1 MLKTLVLAAT
11 IAASLTVGGPEAH
24 AAVVRA
30 ECHIGAT
37 AQETLTGGQDT
48 FTGAGYGY
56 ALFDDQGSH
65 TLRCYVTVDGSEVTT
80 TPTGSGS
87 AFVHTEGQVT
97 YNAPEGSTVEV
108 CTEIDGVTIGCAAAS
123 TTTLP
128 PQEVQDLAAQLF
140 QVLNS
145 LLCARRQARSE
156 CPPYTVHAGV
166 LDPTV
171 SSVICPTLQSLY
183 PGIPGVVDI
192 DWDGDTTVQPL
203 GPRWDC
209 PPLGRP

>member
-1 MLKTLVLAAT
+1 MLKKIVFAAAV
-11 IAASLTVGGPEAH
+11 AASLSAGGPVAQ
-24 AAVVRA
+24 AAVVRSD
-30 ECHIGAT
+30 CRIGAT
-37 AQETLTGGQDT
+37 AQDTLTGQDT

-65 TLRCYVTVDGSEVTT
+65 TVRCYVTVDGVEQAT

-87 AFVHTEGQVT
+87 VFVHTEGQVT
-97 YNAPEGSTVEV
+97 YSAAEGSTVEV
-108 CTEIDGVTIGCAAAS
+108 CTEIDGATVSCATAS

-128 PQEVQDLAAQLF
+128 PQEVQDLAAQFF
-140 QVLNS
+140 QLLNS

-171 SSVICPTLQSLY
+171 SGVICPILRSWY

-192 DWDGDTTVQPL
+192 GWDGDTTIQPF

-209 PPLGRP
+209 PPLDH